1 MIRSF
6 ADELT
11 RRFAH
16 KERVH
21 EFMAFERPALRKLAM
36 LEAATTLDDLRAAPM
51 SGLTKFS
58 EDERIYW
65 SLEITAQVKLCFR
78 WEGGDAHDVSIR
90 NYKSVLH

>member
-16 KERVH
+16 KERVP
-21 EFMAFERPALRKLAM
+21 EFLPFERLALRKLAM
-36 LEAATTLDDLRAAPM
+36 LESATTLDDIRAAPM
-51 SGLTKFS
+51 SGLQKFS

-65 SLEITAQVKLCFR
+65 SLAITAQVKLCFR